1 MVFALSALGISLLG
15 LILLGIAGPAHRL
28 GVPLGTAFTLLQW
41 GAYVGVAGAGAGLV
55 TLAWARWRGKRLG
68 SAIALLALV
77 TGLIAVGSPYQWQRR
92 ARALPAIHD
101 ITTDLDNPPEFQA
114 IVPLRADAPNSL
126 ERAPQLAAQQREAY
140 PDLAPVTLSVP
151 PKEAFTRA
159 LAVAQEKGWEI
170 VDADQA
176 AGRIEATDTTRWF
189 GFKDDVAVRLT
200 AWGAGTRVDVR
211 SVSRVGRGDV
221 GTNARRIDEY
231 LDSLQDR

>member
-1 MVFALSALGISLLG
+1 MILALVSLGVSLIG
-15 LILLGIAGPAHRL
+15 LILLGIAGPAYRL
-28 GVPLGTAFTLLQW
+28 GLPLATAFTLLQW
-41 GAYVGVAGAGAGLV
+41 GAYVGIAGAAGGLV
-55 TLAWARWRGKRLG
+55 TLIWARWRGRRFG
-68 SAIALLALV
+68 SALALLALV
-77 TGLIAVGSPYQWQRR
+77 TGLIAAGIPYQWQRR
-92 ARALPAIHD
+92 ARSLPAIHD
-101 ITTDLDNPPEFQA
+101 ISTDLENPPEFQA
-114 IVPLRADAPNSL
+114 VVPLRADAPNTL
-126 ERAPQLAAQQREAY
+126 ERPPQLAAQQRDAY

-170 VDADQA
+170 VNADQSG
-176 AGRIEATDTTRWF
+176 GRIEATDTTRWF

-211 SVSRVGRGDV
+211 SVSRLGRGDV